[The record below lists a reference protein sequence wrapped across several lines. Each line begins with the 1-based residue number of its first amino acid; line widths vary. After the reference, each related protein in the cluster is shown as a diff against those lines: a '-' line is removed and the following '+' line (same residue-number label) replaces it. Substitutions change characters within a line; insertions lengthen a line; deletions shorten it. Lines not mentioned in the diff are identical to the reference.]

1 MRLHT
6 EWLSYLRALRRRE
19 VELAFRWCPPGVF
32 ANALE
37 LGAGDGYQASLLAR
51 YASRLVSTDYDRSI
65 LSRAAT
71 PSVQFMVCDAEQ
83 LERYFKPR
91 QFDLV
96 FSSNV
101 MEHLPDPGRA
111 LAGISRVVTDEG
123 ITIHVMP
130 TRFWKLCH
138 VALHIPHVLARALE
152 RTSDEGLA
160 KTLARERA
168 KGTDPEQS
176 GSLGPANNPKT
187 ARRVRSLLSRLLSPD
202 PHGVSA
208 THTMEFRAFGKERW
222 IREFAA
228 AGLDV
233 VAVLKGPVCSGYGFG
248 LDRFR
253 LMLEK
258 AGFASEYAYV
268 AVKRG
273 AKSPWAHHFQ
283 GA

>member
-51 YASRLVSTDYDRSI
+51 YASRLVSTDDE
-65 LSRAAT
+65 LQ
-71 PSVQFMVCDAEQ
+71 PE
-83 LERYFKPR
+83 LRYFKPR

-111 LAGISRVVTDEG
+111 LAGISRVLTDEG

-248 LDRFR
+248 LNRFR